1 MRTHGAEHAA
11 ALPVRAAA
19 PEEGDEDGAD
29 GGDEEEGRCGA
40 VDVHRAVR
48 LWGGSVNLH
57 SEAHLYF
64 KYLVQ

>member
-11 ALPVRAAA
+11 TLPVRAAA

-29 GGDEEEGRCGA
+29 GGDEEEGRRGA

-48 LWGGSVNLH
+48 LN
-57 SEAHLYF
+57 
-64 KYLVQ
+64 

>member
-29 GGDEEEGRCGA
+29 GGDEEERRRGA

-48 LWGGSVNLH
+48 LN
-57 SEAHLYF
+57 
-64 KYLVQ
+64 

>member
-1 MRTHGAEHAA
+1 MTALISRIILSIYLLARTHGAEHAA

-29 GGDEEEGRCGA
+29 GGDEEEGRRGA

-48 LWGGSVNLH
+48 L
-57 SEAHLYF
+57 
-64 KYLVQ
+64 K

>member
-29 GGDEEEGRCGA
+29 GGDEKEGRRGA

-48 LWGGSVNLH
+48 LWEAGSTFIHTNT
-57 SEAHLYF
+57 A
-64 KYLVQ
+64 YLVQ